1 MGKDNKDSKLDFK
14 GIQLSGLGANVKGAV
29 ENAAARE
36 AAEKKEKIQIQIRT
50 ERKQLYCQLFVML
63 GVVALMCFVMYF
75 IAKGQNPYPDVKN
88 G

>member
-36 AAEKKEKIQIQIRT
+36 AAEKKEKI
-50 ERKQLYCQLFVML
+50 
-63 GVVALMCFVMYF
+63 
-75 IAKGQNPYPDVKN
+75 
-88 G
+88 